1 MCVCVILTC
10 SISIETSVMENAG
23 IQFQANDSKYNNGE
37 ENKKGYLKQRGHGF
51 QYGFQHHLKT

>member
-1 MCVCVILTC
+1 
-10 SISIETSVMENAG
+10 MENAG

-37 ENKKGYLKQRGHGF
+37 KNKKSYLKQRGHGF